1 MKPSLVGKY
10 LCLSFYL
17 LAPLALVWTYKYFFG
32 GPKSELV
39 SSKDSIA
46 LTQTIPETINYN
58 FDVKPILSDNCYT
71 CHGPDADARQANLR
85 LDTDAGAF
93 GYAKNLSTKPII
105 KPGNPKES
113 ALVFHI
119 NSKDPKTQMPP
130 PDSNLSLSE
139 REKQILEKWIAQG
152 ATWEGHWAYQIPKKG
167 VLPQTNLSD
176 WAQNEIDFFIAS
188 KIQVRGLKPS
198 PPAEKEIILRRLAFD
213 LTGLPPSLELMD
225 RFLHDE
231 SDQAYERMVD
241 HLMKQPQFGE
251 RMASVWLDVARYADT
266 HGYQDD
272 LERIMWPW
280 RDWVINAFNKNLP
293 YDEFI
298 TWQLAG
304 DLLDEPTLEQIVATG
319 YNRNH
324 KITQEGGV
332 IDEEYRVEY
341 VADRAITTSKALMG
355 ITVECARCHDH
366 KYDAVSQKEFF
377 SLYSFFNNVD
387 EKGRIEYG
395 ETPAP
400 FITIDK
406 EIVKEELSFL
416 HLPDSIPKVELM
428 VMEEVAD
435 LRKTYT
441 LSRGQYDAPE
451 EEVQPGTPS
460 RILPFDKKYAQ
471 NRLGLAKWFFD
482 EKNPLTSRVVVN
494 RFWQQ
499 FFGRG
504 LVATPEDFGNQGAR
518 PSHPELLDWLAVTFR
533 AEDQWNIKAFIKRIV
548 MSGTYRQSSKQID
561 ELNRMDPTNTL
572 LAHYPRQKLPAEMI
586 RDNAL
591 VTSGLLNTT
600 IGGPSVKPHQPEGLW
615 EETTSGQGL
624 TQYQPDGGS
633 NRFRRSLYTFWKRTV
648 PPPNMITF
656 DAPTRDLCTVE
667 RQKTSTP
674 LQSLVLLNDPQFFNA
689 AKAIAEKIDT
699 EVGLQTESEKI
710 LKLFRTITL
719 RKPTDEE
726 KKLLNNYF
734 DALLSNSSVTTENPL
749 VDLALL
755 IYNLDETTQKS

>member
-1 MKPSLVGKY
+1 MNKKIAKNFKLSLY
-10 LCLSFYL
+10 LFTPL
-17 LAPLALVWTYKYFFG
+17 LCIWGYKALIS
-32 GPKSELV
+32 GPKSEMTNAN
-39 SSKDSIA
+39 DS
-46 LTQTIPETINYN
+46 LSVNESIPETINYN
-58 FDVKPILSDNCYT
+58 FDVKPILSDKCYT
-71 CHGPDADARQANLR
+71 CHGPDAEARQANLR
-85 LDTDAGAF
+85 LDTEEGAF
-93 GYAKNLSTKPII
+93 ATAQNLSSLPII
-105 KPGNPKES
+105 KRGDPKGS

-119 NSKDPKTQMPP
+119 NSTDSKTQMPP
-130 PDSNLSLSE
+130 PDSNLSLAPYQ
-139 REKQILEKWIAQG
+139 KQILEKWIAQG
-152 ATWEGHWAYQIPKKG
+152 APWEGHWAYQVPRIAGIPDTQQK
-167 VLPQTNLSD
+167 N
-176 WAQNEIDFFIAS
+176 WAKNEIDHFIAL
-188 KIQVRGLKPS
+188 KLENKGLEPS
-198 PPAEKEIILRRLAFD
+198 PLASKEIILRRLAFD
-213 LTGLPPSLELMD
+213 LTGLPPNLELMD
-225 RFLHDE
+225 QFLNDNSE
-231 SDQAYERMVD
+231 QAYEKMVD
-241 HLMKQPQFGE
+241 HLLAQPQFGE

-272 LERIMWPW
+272 LQRIMWPW
-280 RDWVINAFNKNLP
+280 RDWVISAFNKNLP

-377 SLYSFFNNVD
+377 SLYSFFNNLD

-400 FITIDK
+400 FVTIDK
-406 EIVKEELSFL
+406 KIAAEELSFL
-416 HLPDSIPKVELM
+416 HLPDSITKVELM
-428 VMEEVAD
+428 VMKEVEN
-435 LRKTYT
+435 LRTTYT
-441 LSRGQYDAPE
+441 LARGQYDAPDQK
-451 EEVQPGTPS
+451 VQPGTPT
-460 RILPFDKKYAQ
+460 RILPFDETYAQ

-533 AEDQWNIKAFIKRIV
+533 AEDNWDIKKFIKRVV
-548 MSGTYRQSSKQID
+548 MSATYRQTSKTLQ
-561 ELNRMDPTNTL
+561 ETSRVDPTNIF

-591 VTSGLLNTT
+591 VTSGLLNKT

-624 TQYQPDGGS
+624 TQYQPDGGV
-633 NRFRRSLYTFWKRTV
+633 NRYRRSLYTFWKRTV

-674 LQSLVLLNDPQFFNA
+674 LQSLVLLNDPQFYNA
-689 AKAIAEKIDT
+689 AEAIAKKIDEEKT
-699 EVGLQTESEKI
+699 LQTEKEKI
-710 LKLFRTITL
+710 HKLFRTITL
-719 RKPTDEE
+719 RSPTEVE
-726 KKLLNNYF
+726 QKLLNDYF
-734 DALLSNSSVTTENPL
+734 GAILNDSEQSSKNPL

>member
-1 MKPSLVGKY
+1 MEKQLVKNFKLSLYLIVPLLCIWGLKVLLSGPS
-10 LCLSFYL
+10 SEMS
-17 LAPLALVWTYKYFFG
+17 G
-32 GPKSELV
+32 GQTSLEVSEAV
-39 SSKDSIA
+39 
-46 LTQTIPETINYN
+46 PEIISYN
-58 FDVKPILSDNCYT
+58 FDVKPILSDKCYT
-71 CHGPDADARQANLR
+71 CHGPDAEARQANLR
-85 LDTDAGAF
+85 LDTEEGAF
-93 GYAKNLSTKPII
+93 GVAKNLSNLPII
-105 KPGNPKES
+105 KSGDPKGS

-119 NSKDPKTQMPP
+119 NSTDPKNQMPP
-130 PDSNLSLSE
+130 PDSNLSLSSQQ
-139 REKQILEKWIAQG
+139 KQILEKWIEQG
-152 ATWEGHWAYQIPKKG
+152 ASWEGHWAYQVPQKTE
-167 VLPQTNLSD
+167 VPQTKYQD
-176 WAQNEIDFFIAS
+176 WAQNEIDNFVAA
-188 KIQVRGLKPS
+188 KLENKGLNPS
-198 PPAEKEIILRRLAFD
+198 SFAEKEIILRRLAFD

-225 RFLHDE
+225 QFLEDE
-231 SDQAYERMVD
+231 SELAYEKMVD
-241 HLMKQPQFGE
+241 HLMAQPQFGE

-272 LERIMWPW
+272 LERVMWPW

-341 VADRAITTSKALMG
+341 VADRAVTTSKALMG

-400 FITIDK
+400 FVTIDK
-406 EIVKEELSFL
+406 KIAAEELSFL
-416 HLPDSIPKVELM
+416 HLPDSIAKVELM
-428 VMEEVAD
+428 VMEEVEN
-435 LRKTYT
+435 LRTTYT
-441 LSRGQYDAPE
+441 LARGQYDAPDQ
-451 EEVQPGTPS
+451 EVQPGTPA
-460 RILPFDKKYAQ
+460 RILPFDETYAQ

-533 AEDQWNIKAFIKRIV
+533 TQDQWDIKKFIKRV
-548 MSGTYRQSSKQID
+548 VLSATYRQSSKTSL
-561 ELNRMDPTNTL
+561 EASRLDPTNVF
-572 LAHYPRQKLPAEMI
+572 LAYYPRQKLPAEMI

-591 VTSGLLNTT
+591 VTSGLLNGT

-624 TQYQPDGGS
+624 TQYQPDGGV
-633 NRFRRSLYTFWKRTV
+633 NRYRRSLYTFWKRTV

-674 LQSLVLLNDPQFFNA
+674 LQSLVLLNDPQFYSA
-689 AKAIAEKIDT
+689 AEAIANKIDT
-699 EVGLQTESEKI
+699 EDTLQTEREKI

-719 RKPTDEE
+719 RTPNEAE
-726 KKLLNNYF
+726 KKLLSDYF
-734 DALLSNSSVTTENPL
+734 DALLSNNEQASENPL
-749 VDLALL
+749 VDMALL

>member
-1 MKPSLVGKY
+1 MENKI
-10 LCLSFYL
+10 
-17 LAPLALVWTYKYFFG
+17 AKYFKFSLYLFIPLFCLWG
-32 GPKSELV
+32 YKIFLSGPSSEITAIN
-39 SSKDSIA
+39 SPI
-46 LTQTIPETINYN
+46 TINQVVPKTINYN
-58 FDVKPILSDNCYT
+58 FDVKPILSDKCYT
-71 CHGPDADARQANLR
+71 CHGPDAEARQAELR
-85 LDTDAGAF
+85 LDIEEGAF
-93 GYAKNLSTKPII
+93 GKAKNLSNLPII
-105 KPGNPKES
+105 KRGDPQGS
-113 ALVFHI
+113 ALIFHI
-119 NSKDPKTQMPP
+119 NSTEAKNQMPP
-130 PDSNLSLSE
+130 PDSNLSLSSYQ
-139 REKQILEKWIAQG
+139 KQILEEWITQG
-152 ATWEGHWAYQIPKKG
+152 APWEGHWAYQVPIKPAIPETDLKKW
-167 VLPQTNLSD
+167 P
-176 WAQNEIDFFIAS
+176 QNEIDFFVAS
-188 KIQVRGLKPS
+188 KLENKGLKPS
-198 PPAEKEIILRRLAFD
+198 PLASKEIILRRLAFD

-225 RFLHDE
+225 QFLEDHSE
-231 SDQAYERMVD
+231 QAYEKMVD
-241 HLMKQPQFGE
+241 HLLAQPQFGE
-251 RMASVWLDVARYADT
+251 RMASIWLDVARYADT

-280 RDWVINAFNKNLP
+280 RDWVIHAFNKNLP
-293 YDEFI
+293 YNEFI

-341 VADRAITTSKALMG
+341 VADRTITTSKALMG

-406 EIVKEELSFL
+406 KIVEEKLSFL

-428 VMEEVAD
+428 VMEEAEN

-441 LSRGQYDAPE
+441 LARGQYDAPDQ
-451 EEVQPGTPS
+451 EVEPGTPV
-460 RILPFDKKYAQ
+460 RILPFDEVYTQ

-518 PSHPELLDWLAVTFR
+518 PTHPELLDWLAVTFR
-533 AEDQWNIKAFIKRIV
+533 EDDQWDIKKFIKRV
-548 MSGTYRQSSKQID
+548 VLSATYRQSSKID
-561 ELNRMDPTNTL
+561 FEAKRLDPTNTF
-572 LAHYPRQKLPAEMI
+572 LAYYPRQKLPAEMI

-591 VTSGLLNTT
+591 VTSGLLNKT

-624 TQYQPDGGS
+624 TQYQPDGGV
-633 NRFRRSLYTFWKRTV
+633 NRYRRSLYTFWKRTV

-674 LQSLVLLNDPQFFNA
+674 LQSLVLLNDPQFYKA
-689 AKAIAEKIDT
+689 AEAIAKKID
-699 EVGLQTESEKI
+699 EEANLQTELDKI

-719 RKPTDEE
+719 RTPSNTE
-726 KKLLNNYF
+726 KKLLNEYF
-734 DALLSNSSVTTENPL
+734 VTLQDNKEQSQNIL
-749 VDLALL
+749 VDMALL

>member
-1 MKPSLVGKY
+1 MENKI
-10 LCLSFYL
+10 
-17 LAPLALVWTYKYFFG
+17 AKYFKFSLYLFIPLFCLWG
-32 GPKSELV
+32 YKIFLSGPSSEITAIN
-39 SSKDSIA
+39 SPI
-46 LTQTIPETINYN
+46 TINQVVPKTINYN
-58 FDVKPILSDNCYT
+58 FDVKPILSDKCYT
-71 CHGPDADARQANLR
+71 CHGPDAEARQAELR
-85 LDTDAGAF
+85 LDIEEGAF
-93 GYAKNLSTKPII
+93 GKAKNLSNLPII
-105 KPGNPKES
+105 KRGDPQGS
-113 ALVFHI
+113 ALIFHI
-119 NSKDPKTQMPP
+119 NSTEAKNQMPP
-130 PDSNLSLSE
+130 PDSNLSLSSYQ
-139 REKQILEKWIAQG
+139 KQILEEWITQG
-152 ATWEGHWAYQIPKKG
+152 APWEGHWAYQVPIKPAIPETDLKKW
-167 VLPQTNLSD
+167 P
-176 WAQNEIDFFIAS
+176 QNEIDFFVAS
-188 KIQVRGLKPS
+188 KLENKGLKPS
-198 PPAEKEIILRRLAFD
+198 PLASKEIILRRLAFD

-225 RFLHDE
+225 QFLEDHSE
-231 SDQAYERMVD
+231 QAYEKMVD
-241 HLMKQPQFGE
+241 HLLAQPQFGE
-251 RMASVWLDVARYADT
+251 RMASIWLDVARYADT

-280 RDWVINAFNKNLP
+280 RDWVIHAFNKNLP

-341 VADRAITTSKALMG
+341 VADRTITTSKALMG

-400 FITIDK
+400 FITINK
-406 EIVKEELSFL
+406 KIVEEKLSFL

-428 VMEEVAD
+428 VMEEAEN

-441 LSRGQYDAPE
+441 LARGQYDAPDQ
-451 EEVQPGTPS
+451 EVEPGTPV
-460 RILPFDKKYAQ
+460 RILPFDEVYTQ

-494 RFWQQ
+494 RYWQQ

-518 PSHPELLDWLAVTFR
+518 PTHPELLDWLAVTFR
-533 AEDQWNIKAFIKRIV
+533 EDDQWDIKKFIKRV
-548 MSGTYRQSSKQID
+548 VLSATYQQSSKID
-561 ELNRMDPTNTL
+561 FEAKRLDPTNTF
-572 LAHYPRQKLPAEMI
+572 LAYYPRQKLPAEMI

-591 VTSGLLNTT
+591 VTSGLLNKT

-624 TQYQPDGGS
+624 TQYQPDGGV
-633 NRFRRSLYTFWKRTV
+633 NRYRRSLYTFWKRTV

-674 LQSLVLLNDPQFFNA
+674 LQSLVLLNDPQFYKA
-689 AKAIAEKIDT
+689 AEAIAKKID
-699 EVGLQTESEKI
+699 EEANLQTEQDKI

-719 RKPTDEE
+719 RTPSNTE
-726 KKLLNNYF
+726 KKLLNEYF
-734 DALLSNSSVTTENPL
+734 VTLQDKKEQSQNLL
-749 VDLALL
+749 VDMALL

>member
-1 MKPSLVGKY
+1 MNKKIAKNFKLSLY
-10 LCLSFYL
+10 LFTPL
-17 LAPLALVWTYKYFFG
+17 LCIWGYKALIS
-32 GPKSELV
+32 GPKSEMTNAN
-39 SSKDSIA
+39 DS
-46 LTQTIPETINYN
+46 LSVNESIPETINYN
-58 FDVKPILSDNCYT
+58 FDVKPILSDKCYT
-71 CHGPDADARQANLR
+71 CHGPDAEARQANLR
-85 LDTDAGAF
+85 LDTEEGAF
-93 GYAKNLSTKPII
+93 ATAQNLSSLPII
-105 KPGNPKES
+105 KRGDPKGS

-119 NSKDPKTQMPP
+119 NSTDSKTQMPP
-130 PDSNLSLSE
+130 PDSNLSLAPYQ
-139 REKQILEKWIAQG
+139 KQILEKWIAQG
-152 ATWEGHWAYQIPKKG
+152 APWEGHWAYQVPRIAGIPDTQQK
-167 VLPQTNLSD
+167 N
-176 WAQNEIDFFIAS
+176 WAKNEIDHFIAL
-188 KIQVRGLKPS
+188 KLENKGLEPS
-198 PPAEKEIILRRLAFD
+198 PLASKEIILRRLAFD
-213 LTGLPPSLELMD
+213 LTGLPPNLELMD
-225 RFLHDE
+225 QFLNDNSE
-231 SDQAYERMVD
+231 QAYEKMVD
-241 HLMKQPQFGE
+241 HLLAQPQFGE

-272 LERIMWPW
+272 LQRVMWPW
-280 RDWVINAFNKNLP
+280 RDWVISAFNKNLP

-377 SLYSFFNNVD
+377 SLYSFFNNLD

-400 FITIDK
+400 FVTIDK
-406 EIVKEELSFL
+406 KIAAEELSFL
-416 HLPDSIPKVELM
+416 HLPDSITKVELM
-428 VMEEVAD
+428 VMKEVEN
-435 LRKTYT
+435 LRTTYT
-441 LSRGQYDAPE
+441 LARGQYDAPDQK
-451 EEVQPGTPS
+451 VQPGTPN
-460 RILPFDKKYAQ
+460 RILPFDETYAQ

-533 AEDQWNIKAFIKRIV
+533 AEDNWDIKKFIKRVV
-548 MSGTYRQSSKQID
+548 MSATYRQTSKTLQ
-561 ELNRMDPTNTL
+561 ETSRVDPTNIF

-591 VTSGLLNTT
+591 VTSGLLNKT

-624 TQYQPDGGS
+624 TQYQPDGGV
-633 NRFRRSLYTFWKRTV
+633 NRYRRSLYTFWKRTV

-674 LQSLVLLNDPQFFNA
+674 LQSLVLLNDPQFYNA
-689 AKAIAEKIDT
+689 AEAIAKKIDEEKT
-699 EVGLQTESEKI
+699 LQTEKEKI
-710 LKLFRTITL
+710 HKLFRTITL
-719 RKPTDEE
+719 RSPTEVE
-726 KKLLNNYF
+726 QKLLNDYF
-734 DALLSNSSVTTENPL
+734 GAILNDSEQSSKNPL

>member
-1 MKPSLVGKY
+1 MNKKIAKNFKLSLY
-10 LCLSFYL
+10 LFTPL
-17 LAPLALVWTYKYFFG
+17 LCIWGYKALIS
-32 GPKSELV
+32 GPKSEMTNAN
-39 SSKDSIA
+39 DS
-46 LTQTIPETINYN
+46 LSVNESIPETINYN
-58 FDVKPILSDNCYT
+58 FDVKPILSDKCYT
-71 CHGPDADARQANLR
+71 CHGPDAEARQANLR
-85 LDTDAGAF
+85 LDTEEGAF
-93 GYAKNLSTKPII
+93 ATAQNLSSLPII
-105 KPGNPKES
+105 KRGDPKGS

-119 NSKDPKTQMPP
+119 NSTDSKTQMPP
-130 PDSNLSLSE
+130 PDSNLSLAPYQ
-139 REKQILEKWIAQG
+139 KQILEKWIAQG
-152 ATWEGHWAYQIPKKG
+152 APWEGHWAYQVPRIAGIPDTQQK
-167 VLPQTNLSD
+167 N
-176 WAQNEIDFFIAS
+176 WAKNEIDHFIAL
-188 KIQVRGLKPS
+188 KLENKGLEPS
-198 PPAEKEIILRRLAFD
+198 PLASKEIILRRLAFD
-213 LTGLPPSLELMD
+213 LTGLPPNLELMD
-225 RFLHDE
+225 QFLNDNSE
-231 SDQAYERMVD
+231 QAYEKMVD
-241 HLMKQPQFGE
+241 HLLAQPQFGE

-272 LERIMWPW
+272 LQRVMWPW
-280 RDWVINAFNKNLP
+280 RDWVISAFNKNLP

-377 SLYSFFNNVD
+377 SLYSFFNNLD

-400 FITIDK
+400 FVTIDK
-406 EIVKEELSFL
+406 KIAAEELSFL
-416 HLPDSIPKVELM
+416 HLPDSITKVELM
-428 VMEEVAD
+428 VMKEVEN
-435 LRKTYT
+435 LRTTYT
-441 LSRGQYDAPE
+441 LARGQYDAPDQK
-451 EEVQPGTPS
+451 VQPGTPT
-460 RILPFDKKYAQ
+460 RILPFDETYAQ

-533 AEDQWNIKAFIKRIV
+533 AEDNWDIKKFIKRVV
-548 MSGTYRQSSKQID
+548 MSATYRQTSKTLQ
-561 ELNRMDPTNTL
+561 ETSRVDPTNIF

-591 VTSGLLNTT
+591 VTSGLLNKT

-624 TQYQPDGGS
+624 TQYQPDGGV
-633 NRFRRSLYTFWKRTV
+633 NRYRRSLYTFWKRTV

-674 LQSLVLLNDPQFFNA
+674 LQSLVLLNDPQFYNA
-689 AKAIAEKIDT
+689 AEAIAKKIDEEKT
-699 EVGLQTESEKI
+699 LQTEKEKI
-710 LKLFRTITL
+710 HKLFRTITL
-719 RKPTDEE
+719 RSPTEVE
-726 KKLLNNYF
+726 QKLLNDYF
-734 DALLSNSSVTTENPL
+734 GAILNDSEQSSKNPL

>member
-1 MKPSLVGKY
+1 MENKI
-10 LCLSFYL
+10 
-17 LAPLALVWTYKYFFG
+17 AKYFKFSLYLFIPLFCLWG
-32 GPKSELV
+32 YKIFLSGPSSEITAIN
-39 SSKDSIA
+39 SPI
-46 LTQTIPETINYN
+46 TINQVVPKTINYN
-58 FDVKPILSDNCYT
+58 FDVKPILSDKCYT
-71 CHGPDADARQANLR
+71 CHGPDAEARQAELR
-85 LDTDAGAF
+85 LDIEEGAF
-93 GYAKNLSTKPII
+93 GKAKNLSNLPII
-105 KPGNPKES
+105 KRGDPQGS
-113 ALVFHI
+113 ALIFHI
-119 NSKDPKTQMPP
+119 NSTEAKNQMPP
-130 PDSNLSLSE
+130 PDSNLSLSSYQ
-139 REKQILEKWIAQG
+139 KQILEEWITQG
-152 ATWEGHWAYQIPKKG
+152 APWEGHWAYQVPIKPAIPETDLKKW
-167 VLPQTNLSD
+167 P
-176 WAQNEIDFFIAS
+176 QNEIDFFVAS
-188 KIQVRGLKPS
+188 KLENKGLKPS
-198 PPAEKEIILRRLAFD
+198 PLASKEIILRRLAFD

-225 RFLHDE
+225 QFLEDHSE
-231 SDQAYERMVD
+231 QAYEKMVD
-241 HLMKQPQFGE
+241 HLLAQPQFGE
-251 RMASVWLDVARYADT
+251 RMASIWLDVARYADT

-280 RDWVINAFNKNLP
+280 RDWVIHAFNKNLP

-341 VADRAITTSKALMG
+341 VADRTITTSKALMG

-406 EIVKEELSFL
+406 KIVEEKLSFL

-428 VMEEVAD
+428 VMEEAEN

-441 LSRGQYDAPE
+441 LARGQYDAPDQ
-451 EEVQPGTPS
+451 EVEPGTPV
-460 RILPFDKKYAQ
+460 RILPFDEVYTQ

-494 RFWQQ
+494 RYWQQ

-518 PSHPELLDWLAVTFR
+518 PTHPELLDWLAVTFR
-533 AEDQWNIKAFIKRIV
+533 EDDQWDIKKFIKRV
-548 MSGTYRQSSKQID
+548 VLSATYQQSSKID
-561 ELNRMDPTNTL
+561 FEAKRLDPTNTF
-572 LAHYPRQKLPAEMI
+572 LAYYPRQKLPAEMI

-591 VTSGLLNTT
+591 VTSGLLNKT

-624 TQYQPDGGS
+624 TQYQPDGGV
-633 NRFRRSLYTFWKRTV
+633 NRYRRSLYTFWKRTV

-674 LQSLVLLNDPQFFNA
+674 LQSLVLLNDPQFYKA
-689 AKAIAEKIDT
+689 AEAIAKKID
-699 EVGLQTESEKI
+699 EEANLQTEQDKI

-719 RKPTDEE
+719 RTPSNTE
-726 KKLLNNYF
+726 KKLLNEYF
-734 DALLSNSSVTTENPL
+734 VTLQDKKEQSQNLL
-749 VDLALL
+749 VDMALL

>member
-1 MKPSLVGKY
+1 MNKKIAKNFKLSLY
-10 LCLSFYL
+10 LFTPL
-17 LAPLALVWTYKYFFG
+17 LCIWGYKALIS
-32 GPKSELV
+32 GPKSEMTNAN
-39 SSKDSIA
+39 DS
-46 LTQTIPETINYN
+46 LSVNESIPETINYN
-58 FDVKPILSDNCYT
+58 FDVKPILSDKCYT
-71 CHGPDADARQANLR
+71 CHGPDAEARQANLR
-85 LDTDAGAF
+85 LDTEEGAF
-93 GYAKNLSTKPII
+93 ATAQNLSSLPII
-105 KPGNPKES
+105 KRGDPKGS

-119 NSKDPKTQMPP
+119 NSTDSKTQMPP
-130 PDSNLSLSE
+130 PDSNLSLAPYQ
-139 REKQILEKWIAQG
+139 KQILEKWIAQG
-152 ATWEGHWAYQIPKKG
+152 APWEGHWAYQVPRIAGIPDTQQK
-167 VLPQTNLSD
+167 N
-176 WAQNEIDFFIAS
+176 WAKNEIDHFIAL
-188 KIQVRGLKPS
+188 KLENKGLEPS
-198 PPAEKEIILRRLAFD
+198 PLASKEIILRRLAFD
-213 LTGLPPSLELMD
+213 LTGLPPNLELMD
-225 RFLHDE
+225 QFLNDNSE
-231 SDQAYERMVD
+231 QAYEKMVD
-241 HLMKQPQFGE
+241 HLLAQPQFGE

-272 LERIMWPW
+272 LQRIMWPW
-280 RDWVINAFNKNLP
+280 RDWVISAFNKNLP

-377 SLYSFFNNVD
+377 SLYSFFNNLD

-400 FITIDK
+400 FVTIDK
-406 EIVKEELSFL
+406 KIAAEELSFL
-416 HLPDSIPKVELM
+416 HLPDSITKVELM
-428 VMEEVAD
+428 VMKEVEN
-435 LRKTYT
+435 LRTTYT
-441 LSRGQYDAPE
+441 LARGQYDAPDQK
-451 EEVQPGTPS
+451 VQPGTPN
-460 RILPFDKKYAQ
+460 RILPFDETYAQ

-533 AEDQWNIKAFIKRIV
+533 AEDNWDIKKFIKRVV
-548 MSGTYRQSSKQID
+548 MSATYRQNSKTLQ
-561 ELNRMDPTNTL
+561 ETSRVDPTNIF

-591 VTSGLLNTT
+591 VTSGLLNKT

-624 TQYQPDGGS
+624 TQYQPDGGV
-633 NRFRRSLYTFWKRTV
+633 NRYRRSLYTFWKRTV

-674 LQSLVLLNDPQFFNA
+674 LQSLVLLNDPQFYNA
-689 AKAIAEKIDT
+689 AEAIAKKIDEEKT
-699 EVGLQTESEKI
+699 LQTEKEKI
-710 LKLFRTITL
+710 HKLFRTITL
-719 RKPTDEE
+719 RSPTEVE
-726 KKLLNNYF
+726 QKLLNDYF
-734 DALLSNSSVTTENPL
+734 GAILNDSEQSSKNPL

>member
-1 MKPSLVGKY
+1 MNKKIAKNFKLSLY
-10 LCLSFYL
+10 LFTPL
-17 LAPLALVWTYKYFFG
+17 LCIWGYKALIS
-32 GPKSELV
+32 GPKSEMTNAN
-39 SSKDSIA
+39 DS
-46 LTQTIPETINYN
+46 LSVNESIPETINYN
-58 FDVKPILSDNCYT
+58 FDVKPILSDKCYT
-71 CHGPDADARQANLR
+71 CHGPDAEARQANLR
-85 LDTDAGAF
+85 LDTEEGAF
-93 GYAKNLSTKPII
+93 ATAQNLSSLPII
-105 KPGNPKES
+105 KRGDPKGS

-119 NSKDPKTQMPP
+119 NSTDSKTQMPP
-130 PDSNLSLSE
+130 PDSNLSLAPYQ
-139 REKQILEKWIAQG
+139 KQILEKWIAQG
-152 ATWEGHWAYQIPKKG
+152 APWEGHWAYQVPRIAGIPDTQQK
-167 VLPQTNLSD
+167 N
-176 WAQNEIDFFIAS
+176 WAKNEIDHFIAL
-188 KIQVRGLKPS
+188 KLENKGLEPS
-198 PPAEKEIILRRLAFD
+198 PLASKEIILRRLAFD
-213 LTGLPPSLELMD
+213 LTGLPPNLELMD
-225 RFLHDE
+225 QFLNDNSE
-231 SDQAYERMVD
+231 QAYEKMVD
-241 HLMKQPQFGE
+241 HLLAQPQFGE

-272 LERIMWPW
+272 LQRIMWPW
-280 RDWVINAFNKNLP
+280 RDWVISAFNKNLP

-377 SLYSFFNNVD
+377 SLYSFFNNLD

-400 FITIDK
+400 FVTIDK
-406 EIVKEELSFL
+406 KIAAEELSFL
-416 HLPDSIPKVELM
+416 HLPDSITKVELM
-428 VMEEVAD
+428 VMKEVEN
-435 LRKTYT
+435 LRTTYT
-441 LSRGQYDAPE
+441 LARGQYDAPDQK
-451 EEVQPGTPS
+451 VQPGTPN
-460 RILPFDKKYAQ
+460 RILPFDETYAQ

-533 AEDQWNIKAFIKRIV
+533 AEDNWDIKKFIKRVV
-548 MSGTYRQSSKQID
+548 MSATYRQTSKTLQ
-561 ELNRMDPTNTL
+561 ETSRVDPTNIF

-591 VTSGLLNTT
+591 VTSGLLNKT

-624 TQYQPDGGS
+624 TQYQPDGGV
-633 NRFRRSLYTFWKRTV
+633 NRYRRSLYTFWKRTV

-674 LQSLVLLNDPQFFNA
+674 LQSLVLLNDPQFYNA
-689 AKAIAEKIDT
+689 AEAIAKKIDEEKT
-699 EVGLQTESEKI
+699 LQTEKEKI
-710 LKLFRTITL
+710 HKLFRTITL
-719 RKPTDEE
+719 RSPTEVE
-726 KKLLNNYF
+726 QKLLNDYF
-734 DALLSNSSVTTENPL
+734 GAILNDSEQSSKNPL

>member
-1 MKPSLVGKY
+1 MENKI
-10 LCLSFYL
+10 
-17 LAPLALVWTYKYFFG
+17 AKYFKFSLYLFIPLFCLWG
-32 GPKSELV
+32 YKIFLSGPSSEITAIN
-39 SSKDSIA
+39 SPI
-46 LTQTIPETINYN
+46 TINQVVPKTINYN
-58 FDVKPILSDNCYT
+58 FDVKPILSDKCYT
-71 CHGPDADARQANLR
+71 CHGPDAEARQAELR
-85 LDTDAGAF
+85 LDIEEGAF
-93 GYAKNLSTKPII
+93 GKAKNLSNLPII
-105 KPGNPKES
+105 KRGDPQGS
-113 ALVFHI
+113 ALIFHI
-119 NSKDPKTQMPP
+119 NSTEAKNQMPP
-130 PDSNLSLSE
+130 PDSNLSLSSYQ
-139 REKQILEKWIAQG
+139 KQILEEWITQG
-152 ATWEGHWAYQIPKKG
+152 APWEGHWAYQVPIKPAIPETDLKKW
-167 VLPQTNLSD
+167 P
-176 WAQNEIDFFIAS
+176 QNEIDFFVAS
-188 KIQVRGLKPS
+188 KLENKGLKPS
-198 PPAEKEIILRRLAFD
+198 PLASKEIILRRLAFD

-225 RFLHDE
+225 QFLEDHSE
-231 SDQAYERMVD
+231 QAYEKMVD
-241 HLMKQPQFGE
+241 HLLAQPQFGE
-251 RMASVWLDVARYADT
+251 RMASIWLDVARYADT

-280 RDWVINAFNKNLP
+280 RDWVIHAFNKNLP

-341 VADRAITTSKALMG
+341 VADRTITTSKALMG

-406 EIVKEELSFL
+406 KIVEEKLSFL

-428 VMEEVAD
+428 VMEEAEN

-441 LSRGQYDAPE
+441 LARGQYDAPDQ
-451 EEVQPGTPS
+451 EVEPGTPV
-460 RILPFDKKYAQ
+460 RILPFDEVYTQ

-494 RFWQQ
+494 RYWQQ

-518 PSHPELLDWLAVTFR
+518 PTHPELLDWLAVTFR
-533 AEDQWNIKAFIKRIV
+533 EDDQWDIKKFIKRV
-548 MSGTYRQSSKQID
+548 VLSATYRQSSKID
-561 ELNRMDPTNTL
+561 FEAKRLDPTNTF
-572 LAHYPRQKLPAEMI
+572 LAYYPRQKLPAEMI

-591 VTSGLLNTT
+591 VTSGLLNKT

-624 TQYQPDGGS
+624 TQYQPDGGV
-633 NRFRRSLYTFWKRTV
+633 NRYRRSLYTFWKRTV

-674 LQSLVLLNDPQFFNA
+674 LQSLVLLNDPQFYKA
-689 AKAIAEKIDT
+689 AEAIAKKID
-699 EVGLQTESEKI
+699 EEANLQTEQDKI

-719 RKPTDEE
+719 RTPSNTE
-726 KKLLNNYF
+726 KKLLNEYF
-734 DALLSNSSVTTENPL
+734 VTLQDKKEQSQNLL
-749 VDLALL
+749 VDMALL

>member
-1 MKPSLVGKY
+1 MKPALFGKY
-10 LCLSFYL
+10 LRLSLYL
-17 LAPLALVWTYKYFFG
+17 LLPLALVWTYKYLFG
-32 GPKSELV
+32 GPKSELI
-39 SSKDSIA
+39 SSNDPIA
-46 LTQTIPETINYN
+46 FTQTIPETINYN

-71 CHGPDADARQANLR
+71 CHGPDAEARQANLR
-85 LDTDAGAF
+85 LDTEAGAF
-93 GYAKNLSTKPII
+93 GDAKNLSTKPII
-105 KPGNPKES
+105 KRGNPEES

-119 NSKDPKTQMPP
+119 NSTDLKTQMPP

-152 ATWEGHWAYQIPKKG
+152 ATWEGHWAYQIPKKAA
-167 VLPQTNLSD
+167 LPQTSFTD

-188 KIQVRGLKPS
+188 KIQARGLKPS
-198 PPAEKEIILRRLAFD
+198 PLAAKEIILRRLAFD

-225 RFLHDE
+225 RFLQDE

-241 HLMKQPQFGE
+241 HLMEQPQFGE

-280 RDWVINAFNKNLP
+280 RDWVISAFNKNLP

-406 EIVKEELSFL
+406 DIVKEELSFL

-471 NRLGLAKWFFD
+471 NRLGLAQWFFD
-482 EKNPLTSRVVVN
+482 EKNPLTSRVVAN

-533 AEDQWNIKAFIKRIV
+533 TEDQWNMKAFIKRIV
-548 MSGTYRQSSKQID
+548 MSGTYRQSSKQMD
-561 ELNRMDPTNTL
+561 EVNRMDPTNIL

-656 DAPTRDLCTVE
+656 DAPTRDFCTVE

-689 AKAIAEKIDT
+689 AKAIAKKIDAET
-699 EVGLQTESEKI
+699 GLQTESEKI

-734 DALLSNSSVTTENPL
+734 DALLSNRSVSSENPL

>member
-1 MKPSLVGKY
+1 MKKKHTLSKYTIALYILVP
-10 LCLSFYL
+10 
-17 LAPLALVWTYKYFFG
+17 AVLVWGVNLATQ
-32 GPKSELV
+32 GPSEEL
-39 SSKDSIA
+39 
-46 LTQTIPETINYN
+46 LTPTAATQIVPEKISYN
-58 FDVKPILSDNCYT
+58 FDVKPILSDKCYT
-71 CHGPDADARQANLR
+71 CHGPDEEARQADLR
-85 LDTDAGAF
+85 LDTEAGAF
-93 GYAKNLSTKPII
+93 GMAQHLTQRPII
-105 KPGNPKES
+105 SRNNPQES
-113 ALVFHI
+113 ALLFHI
-119 NSKDPKTQMPP
+119 NSTDTKTQMPP
-130 PDSNLSLSE
+130 PDSNLTLTDYQ
-139 REKQILEKWIAQG
+139 KQVLEQWVKQG
-152 ATWEGHWAYQIPKKG
+152 APWEGHWAYQVPK
-167 VLPQTNLSD
+167 LPSVPSVQASN
-176 WAQNEIDFFIAS
+176 WVQNSIDHFIAA
-188 KIQVRGLKPS
+188 KLEGKGLT
-198 PPAEKEIILRRLAFD
+198 PAPEAPKETLLRRLAFD

-225 RFLHDE
+225 RFLEDDSPE
-231 SDQAYERMVD
+231 AYEKMVE
-241 HLMKQPQFGE
+241 HLMATPQFGE

-272 LERIMWPW
+272 LERVMWPW

-319 YNRNH
+319 FNRNH

-341 VADRAITTSKALMG
+341 VADRTVTTAKALMG

-366 KYDAVSQKEFF
+366 KYDAVAQKEFF

-400 FITIDK
+400 FISIDK
-406 EIVKEELSFL
+406 KIVQQELPFM
-416 HLPDSIPKVELM
+416 HLPDSIAKVELM
-428 VMEEVAD
+428 VMEEVEN

-441 LSRGQYDAPE
+441 LGRGQYDAPE
-451 EEVQPGTPS
+451 KEVQPGTPEQ
-460 RILPFDKKYAQ
+460 ILVFDTSKYQ
-471 NRLGLAKWFFD
+471 SNRKGLAQWFFD
-482 EKNPLTSRVVVN
+482 VQNPLTSRVVVN

-499 FFGRG
+499 FFGLG
-504 LVATPEDFGNQGAR
+504 IVATPDDFGNQGAR
-518 PSHPELLDWLAVTFR
+518 PTHPELLDWLAVTFR
-533 AEDQWNIKAFIKRIV
+533 ENDQWDVKAFIKRMV
-548 MSGTYRQSSKQID
+548 LSATYRQSSKLRP
-561 ELNRMDPTNTL
+561 ELLEMDPTNRL
-572 LAHYPRQKLPAEMI
+572 LAYYPRQKLPAEMV

-591 VTSGLLNTT
+591 ATSGLLNTT
-600 IGGPSVKPHQPEGLW
+600 LGGPSVKPHQPEGLW

-624 TQYQPDGGS
+624 TQYQPDGGP

-656 DAPTRDLCTVE
+656 DAPTRDFCTVE

-689 AKAIAEKIDT
+689 AEAVATKINEETALQTDREKI
-699 EVGLQTESEKI
+699 QR
-710 LKLFRTITL
+710 LFRTITL
-719 RKPTDEE
+719 RRPTKAEQQLMED
-726 KKLLNNYF
+726 YF
-734 DALLSNSSVTTENPL
+734 SALLKEDATATEDPY

>member
-1 MKPSLVGKY
+1 MNKKIAKNFKLSLY
-10 LCLSFYL
+10 LFTPL
-17 LAPLALVWTYKYFFG
+17 LCIWGYKALIS
-32 GPKSELV
+32 GPKSEMTNAN
-39 SSKDSIA
+39 DSPSVNES
-46 LTQTIPETINYN
+46 IPETINYN
-58 FDVKPILSDNCYT
+58 FDVKPILSDKCYT
-71 CHGPDADARQANLR
+71 CHGPDAEARQANLR
-85 LDTDAGAF
+85 LDTEEGAF
-93 GYAKNLSTKPII
+93 ATAQNLSSLPII
-105 KPGNPKES
+105 KRGDPKGS

-119 NSKDPKTQMPP
+119 NSTDSKTQMPP
-130 PDSNLSLSE
+130 PDSNLSLAPYQ
-139 REKQILEKWIAQG
+139 KQILEKWIAQG
-152 ATWEGHWAYQIPKKG
+152 APWEGHWAYQVPRIAGIPDTQQK
-167 VLPQTNLSD
+167 N
-176 WAQNEIDFFIAS
+176 WAKNEIDHFIAL
-188 KIQVRGLKPS
+188 KLENKGLEPS
-198 PPAEKEIILRRLAFD
+198 PLASKEIILRRLAFD
-213 LTGLPPSLELMD
+213 LTGLPPNLELMD
-225 RFLHDE
+225 QFLNDNSE
-231 SDQAYERMVD
+231 QAYEKMVD
-241 HLMKQPQFGE
+241 HLLAQPQFGE

-272 LERIMWPW
+272 LQRIMWPW
-280 RDWVINAFNKNLP
+280 RDWVISAFNKNLP

-377 SLYSFFNNVD
+377 SFYSFFNNLD

-400 FITIDK
+400 FVTIDK
-406 EIVKEELSFL
+406 KIAAEELSFL
-416 HLPDSIPKVELM
+416 HLPDSITKVELM
-428 VMEEVAD
+428 VMKEVEN
-435 LRKTYT
+435 LRTTYT
-441 LSRGQYDAPE
+441 LARGQYDAPDQK
-451 EEVQPGTPS
+451 VQPGTPN
-460 RILPFDKKYAQ
+460 RILPFDETYAQ

-533 AEDQWNIKAFIKRIV
+533 AEDNWDIKKFIKRVV
-548 MSGTYRQSSKQID
+548 MSATYRQTSKTLQ
-561 ELNRMDPTNTL
+561 ETSRVDPTNIF

-591 VTSGLLNTT
+591 VTSGLLNKT

-624 TQYQPDGGS
+624 TQYQPDGGV
-633 NRFRRSLYTFWKRTV
+633 NRYRRSLYTFWKRTV

-674 LQSLVLLNDPQFFNA
+674 LQSLVLLNDPQFYNA
-689 AKAIAEKIDT
+689 AEAIAKKIDEEKT
-699 EVGLQTESEKI
+699 LQTEKEKI
-710 LKLFRTITL
+710 HKLFRTITL
-719 RKPTDEE
+719 RSPTEVE
-726 KKLLNNYF
+726 QKLLNDYF
-734 DALLSNSSVTTENPL
+734 GAILNDSEQSSKNPL

>member
-1 MKPSLVGKY
+1 MNKKIAKNFKLSLY
-10 LCLSFYL
+10 LFTPL
-17 LAPLALVWTYKYFFG
+17 LCIWGYKALIS
-32 GPKSELV
+32 GPKSEMTNAN
-39 SSKDSIA
+39 DS
-46 LTQTIPETINYN
+46 LSVNESIPETINYN
-58 FDVKPILSDNCYT
+58 FDVKPILSDKCYT
-71 CHGPDADARQANLR
+71 CHGPDAEARQANLR
-85 LDTDAGAF
+85 LDTEEGAF
-93 GYAKNLSTKPII
+93 ATAQNLSSLPII
-105 KPGNPKES
+105 KRGDPKGS

-119 NSKDPKTQMPP
+119 NSTDSKTQMPP
-130 PDSNLSLSE
+130 PDSNLSLAPYQ
-139 REKQILEKWIAQG
+139 KQILEKWIAQG
-152 ATWEGHWAYQIPKKG
+152 APWEGHWAYQVPRIAGIPDTQQK
-167 VLPQTNLSD
+167 N
-176 WAQNEIDFFIAS
+176 WAKNEIDHFIAL
-188 KIQVRGLKPS
+188 KLENKGLEPS
-198 PPAEKEIILRRLAFD
+198 PLASKEIILRRLAFD
-213 LTGLPPSLELMD
+213 LTGLPPNLELMD
-225 RFLHDE
+225 QFLNDNSE
-231 SDQAYERMVD
+231 QAYEKMVD
-241 HLMKQPQFGE
+241 HLLAQPQFGE

-272 LERIMWPW
+272 LQRVMWPW
-280 RDWVINAFNKNLP
+280 RDWVISAFNKNLP

-377 SLYSFFNNVD
+377 SLYSFFNNLD

-400 FITIDK
+400 FVTIDK
-406 EIVKEELSFL
+406 KIAAEELSFL
-416 HLPDSIPKVELM
+416 HLPDSITKVELM
-428 VMEEVAD
+428 VMKEVEN
-435 LRKTYT
+435 LRTTYT
-441 LSRGQYDAPE
+441 LARGQYDAPDQK
-451 EEVQPGTPS
+451 VQPGTPT
-460 RILPFDKKYAQ
+460 RILPFDETYAQ

-533 AEDQWNIKAFIKRIV
+533 AEDNWDIKKFIKRVV
-548 MSGTYRQSSKQID
+548 MSATYRQNSKTLQ
-561 ELNRMDPTNTL
+561 ETSRVDPTNIF

-591 VTSGLLNTT
+591 VTSGLLNKT

-624 TQYQPDGGS
+624 TQYQPDGGV
-633 NRFRRSLYTFWKRTV
+633 NRYRRSLYTFWKRTV

-674 LQSLVLLNDPQFFNA
+674 LQSLVLLNDPQFYNA
-689 AKAIAEKIDT
+689 AEAIAKKIDEEKT
-699 EVGLQTESEKI
+699 LQTEKEKI
-710 LKLFRTITL
+710 HKLFRTITL
-719 RKPTDEE
+719 RSPTEVE
-726 KKLLNNYF
+726 QKLLNDYF
-734 DALLSNSSVTTENPL
+734 GAILNDSEQSSKNPL

>member
-1 MKPSLVGKY
+1 MNKKIAKNFKLSLY
-10 LCLSFYL
+10 LFTPL
-17 LAPLALVWTYKYFFG
+17 LCIWGYKALIS
-32 GPKSELV
+32 GPKSEMTNAN
-39 SSKDSIA
+39 DSPSVNES
-46 LTQTIPETINYN
+46 IPETINYN
-58 FDVKPILSDNCYT
+58 FDVKPILSDKCYT
-71 CHGPDADARQANLR
+71 CHGPDAEARQANLR
-85 LDTDAGAF
+85 LDTEEGAF
-93 GYAKNLSTKPII
+93 ATAQNLSSLPII
-105 KPGNPKES
+105 KRGDPKGS

-119 NSKDPKTQMPP
+119 NSTDSKTQMPP
-130 PDSNLSLSE
+130 PDSNLSLAPYQ
-139 REKQILEKWIAQG
+139 KQILEKWIAQG
-152 ATWEGHWAYQIPKKG
+152 APWEGHWAYQVPRIAGIPDTQQK
-167 VLPQTNLSD
+167 N
-176 WAQNEIDFFIAS
+176 WAKNEIDHFIAL
-188 KIQVRGLKPS
+188 KLENKGLEPS
-198 PPAEKEIILRRLAFD
+198 PLASKEIILRRLAFD
-213 LTGLPPSLELMD
+213 LTGLPPNLELMD
-225 RFLHDE
+225 QFLNDNSE
-231 SDQAYERMVD
+231 QAYEKMVD
-241 HLMKQPQFGE
+241 HLLAQPQFGE

-272 LERIMWPW
+272 LQRIMWPW
-280 RDWVINAFNKNLP
+280 RDWVISAFNKNLP

-377 SLYSFFNNVD
+377 SLYSFFNNLD

-400 FITIDK
+400 FVTIDK
-406 EIVKEELSFL
+406 KIAAEELSFL
-416 HLPDSIPKVELM
+416 HLPDSITKVELM
-428 VMEEVAD
+428 VMKEVEN
-435 LRKTYT
+435 LRTTYT
-441 LSRGQYDAPE
+441 LARGQYDAPDQK
-451 EEVQPGTPS
+451 VQPGTPN
-460 RILPFDKKYAQ
+460 RILPFDETYAQ

-533 AEDQWNIKAFIKRIV
+533 AEDNWDIKKFIKRVV
-548 MSGTYRQSSKQID
+548 MSATYRQTSKTLQ
-561 ELNRMDPTNTL
+561 ETSRVDPTNIF

-591 VTSGLLNTT
+591 VTSGLLNKT

-624 TQYQPDGGS
+624 TQYQPDGGV
-633 NRFRRSLYTFWKRTV
+633 NRYRRSL
-648 PPPNMITF
+648 
-656 DAPTRDLCTVE
+656 
-667 RQKTSTP
+667 
-674 LQSLVLLNDPQFFNA
+674 
-689 AKAIAEKIDT
+689 
-699 EVGLQTESEKI
+699 
-710 LKLFRTITL
+710 
-719 RKPTDEE
+719 
-726 KKLLNNYF
+726 
-734 DALLSNSSVTTENPL
+734 
-749 VDLALL
+749 
-755 IYNLDETTQKS
+755 

>member
-1 MKPSLVGKY
+1 MNKKIAKNFKLSLY
-10 LCLSFYL
+10 LFTPL
-17 LAPLALVWTYKYFFG
+17 LCIWGYKALIS
-32 GPKSELV
+32 GPKSEMTNAN
-39 SSKDSIA
+39 DS
-46 LTQTIPETINYN
+46 LSVNESIPETINYN
-58 FDVKPILSDNCYT
+58 FDVKPILSDKCYT
-71 CHGPDADARQANLR
+71 CHGPDAEARQANLR
-85 LDTDAGAF
+85 LDTEEGAF
-93 GYAKNLSTKPII
+93 ATAQNLSSLPII
-105 KPGNPKES
+105 KRGDPKGS

-119 NSKDPKTQMPP
+119 NSTDSKTQMPP
-130 PDSNLSLSE
+130 PDSNLSLAPYQ
-139 REKQILEKWIAQG
+139 KQILEKWIAQG
-152 ATWEGHWAYQIPKKG
+152 APWEGHWAYQVPRIAGIPDTQQK
-167 VLPQTNLSD
+167 N
-176 WAQNEIDFFIAS
+176 WAKNEIDHFIAL
-188 KIQVRGLKPS
+188 KLENKGLEPS
-198 PPAEKEIILRRLAFD
+198 PLASKEIILRRLAFD
-213 LTGLPPSLELMD
+213 LTGLPPNLELMD
-225 RFLHDE
+225 QFLNDNSE
-231 SDQAYERMVD
+231 QAYEKMVD
-241 HLMKQPQFGE
+241 HLLAQPQFGE

-272 LERIMWPW
+272 LQRIMWPW
-280 RDWVINAFNKNLP
+280 RDWVISAFNKNLP

-377 SLYSFFNNVD
+377 SLYSFFNNLD

-400 FITIDK
+400 FVTIDK
-406 EIVKEELSFL
+406 KIAAEELSFL
-416 HLPDSIPKVELM
+416 HLPDSITKVELM
-428 VMEEVAD
+428 VMKEVEN
-435 LRKTYT
+435 LRTTYT
-441 LSRGQYDAPE
+441 LARGQYDAPDQK
-451 EEVQPGTPS
+451 VQPGTPT
-460 RILPFDKKYAQ
+460 RILPFDETYAQ

-533 AEDQWNIKAFIKRIV
+533 AEDNWDIKKFIKRVV
-548 MSGTYRQSSKQID
+548 MSATYRQNSKTLQ
-561 ELNRMDPTNTL
+561 ETSRVDPTNIF

-591 VTSGLLNTT
+591 VTSGLLNKT

-624 TQYQPDGGS
+624 TQYQPDGGV
-633 NRFRRSLYTFWKRTV
+633 NRYRRSLYTFWKRTV

-674 LQSLVLLNDPQFFNA
+674 LQSLVLLNDPQFYNA
-689 AKAIAEKIDT
+689 AEAIAKKIDEEKT
-699 EVGLQTESEKI
+699 LQTEKEKI
-710 LKLFRTITL
+710 HKLFRTITL
-719 RKPTDEE
+719 RSPTEVE
-726 KKLLNNYF
+726 QKLLNDYF
-734 DALLSNSSVTTENPL
+734 GAILNDSEQSSKNPL

>member
-1 MKPSLVGKY
+1 MNKKIAKNFKLSLY
-10 LCLSFYL
+10 LFTPL
-17 LAPLALVWTYKYFFG
+17 LCIWGYKALIS
-32 GPKSELV
+32 GPKSEMTNAN
-39 SSKDSIA
+39 DS
-46 LTQTIPETINYN
+46 LSVNESIPETINYN
-58 FDVKPILSDNCYT
+58 FDVKPILSDKCYT
-71 CHGPDADARQANLR
+71 CHGPDAEARQANLR
-85 LDTDAGAF
+85 LDTEEGAF
-93 GYAKNLSTKPII
+93 ATAQNLSSLPII
-105 KPGNPKES
+105 KRGDPKGS

-119 NSKDPKTQMPP
+119 NSTDSKTQMPP
-130 PDSNLSLSE
+130 PDSNLSLAPYQ
-139 REKQILEKWIAQG
+139 KQILEKWIAQG
-152 ATWEGHWAYQIPKKG
+152 APWEGHWAYQVPRIAGIPDTQQK
-167 VLPQTNLSD
+167 N
-176 WAQNEIDFFIAS
+176 WAKNEIDHFIAS
-188 KIQVRGLKPS
+188 KLENKGLEPS
-198 PPAEKEIILRRLAFD
+198 PLASKEIILRRLAFD
-213 LTGLPPSLELMD
+213 LTGLPPNLELMD
-225 RFLHDE
+225 QFLNDNSE
-231 SDQAYERMVD
+231 QAYEKMVD
-241 HLMKQPQFGE
+241 HLLAQPQFGE

-272 LERIMWPW
+272 LQRVMWPW
-280 RDWVINAFNKNLP
+280 RDWVISAFNKNLP

-377 SLYSFFNNVD
+377 SLYSFFNNLD

-400 FITIDK
+400 FVTIDK
-406 EIVKEELSFL
+406 KIAAEELSFL
-416 HLPDSIPKVELM
+416 HLPDSITKVELM
-428 VMEEVAD
+428 VMKEVEN
-435 LRKTYT
+435 LRTTYT
-441 LSRGQYDAPE
+441 LARGQYDAPDQK
-451 EEVQPGTPS
+451 VQPGTPT
-460 RILPFDKKYAQ
+460 RILPFDETYAQ

-533 AEDQWNIKAFIKRIV
+533 AEDNWDIKKFIKRVV
-548 MSGTYRQSSKQID
+548 MSATYRQTSKTLQ
-561 ELNRMDPTNTL
+561 ETSRVDPTNIF

-591 VTSGLLNTT
+591 VTSGLLNKT

-615 EETTSGQGL
+615 EETNSGQGL
-624 TQYQPDGGS
+624 TQYQPDGGV
-633 NRFRRSLYTFWKRTV
+633 NRYRRSLYTFWKRTV

-674 LQSLVLLNDPQFFNA
+674 LQSLVLLNDPQFYNA
-689 AKAIAEKIDT
+689 AEAIAKKIDEEKT
-699 EVGLQTESEKI
+699 LQTEKEKI
-710 LKLFRTITL
+710 HKLFRTITL
-719 RKPTDEE
+719 RSPTEVE
-726 KKLLNNYF
+726 QKLLNDYF
-734 DALLSNSSVTTENPL
+734 GAILNDSEQSSKNPL